1 MKKQFTYS
9 IYRLL
14 LVLFFAFTVNSC
26 QKEISSLEI
35 PKSLDLITE
44 AKQHFNSSLKTNE
57 LSKEILSKNEKNKF
71 QQLNKKVLWDYA
83 KIKKASMG
91 EAVRI
96 PILYD
101 KETFIKAGKD
111 KKSMSLYNLSYL
123 MMYKDKKN
131 KMQTEWVVTIPDDDY
146 VDRKR
151 NSGVK
156 FTGLIHVFDWNGNL
170 LKSYKFTKDEKIFI
184 SKNLS
189 FNNANIKI
197 ASESPLKTNNFEHQC
212 TTTDWYTC
220 VGTID
225 APRLYGCNYNYS
237 TTVCE
242 WVYRQ
247 IAPSTPDETTGGA
260 GGAPNDYTP
269 DDLDCQPTAGEN
281 PQDPTIA
288 PGDGGGVVMN
298 STTLCSDEKTVDD
311 KLSLLIGSN
320 SNLNEEQKILL
331 NEVLINLTNDCGN
344 NYLFNVLINK
354 PKISFN
360 VNTSGAFPAIYNPSN
375 NSINFKNNTNIEYNN
390 LQEELFHAFQNYQY
404 SGGTSQYSGNNTAG
418 SANIEFESKIF
429 RDINCVMRG
438 GTCNNALG
446 GEYVD
451 WILSITNFGT
461 SYPSSIST
469 NNFNLFIGIWRSQN
483 PGYSNTTIST
493 TLTPIALNNF
503 L

>member
-197 ASESPLKTNNFEHQC
+197 AS
-212 TTTDWYTC
+212 
-220 VGTID
+220 
-225 APRLYGCNYNYS
+225 
-237 TTVCE
+237 
-242 WVYRQ
+242 
-247 IAPSTPDETTGGA
+247 
-260 GGAPNDYTP
+260 
-269 DDLDCQPTAGEN
+269 
-281 PQDPTIA
+281 
-288 PGDGGGVVMN
+288 
-298 STTLCSDEKTVDD
+298 
-311 KLSLLIGSN
+311 
-320 SNLNEEQKILL
+320 
-331 NEVLINLTNDCGN
+331 
-344 NYLFNVLINK
+344 
-354 PKISFN
+354 
-360 VNTSGAFPAIYNPSN
+360 
-375 NSINFKNNTNIEYNN
+375 
-390 LQEELFHAFQNYQY
+390 
-404 SGGTSQYSGNNTAG
+404 
-418 SANIEFESKIF
+418 
-429 RDINCVMRG
+429 
-438 GTCNNALG
+438 
-446 GEYVD
+446 
-451 WILSITNFGT
+451 
-461 SYPSSIST
+461 
-469 NNFNLFIGIWRSQN
+469 
-483 PGYSNTTIST
+483 
-493 TLTPIALNNF
+493 
-503 L
+503 